1 MGEKLPALF
10 FPTEKIEFNPP
21 KKVDTN
27 AIRRDEGKYL
37 EKKVVCSRHSKVND
51 WISREP

>member
-1 MGEKLPALF
+1 VDTLGEKLPALF
-10 FPTEKIEFNPP
+10 FPTKNIETDPP

-37 EKKVVCSRHSKVND
+37 ERKLSL
-51 WISREP
+51 